1 MSLKPLR
8 LAAGRISV
16 CIYSWGCNDI
26 FEPDILRYMHR
37 AFKKIPQFIL
47 IFVLSIGWI
56 FSGWPQVWQ
65 NPPFPP
71 EVERAEAG
79 TQDVRPNATATEA
92 GGSCD
97 TTNAHTTT
105 DDDVDGGGDSSI
117 CTAGSATAAHDIR
130 LNLATPTGAETIS
143 TVTNAQSFAI
153 LARNSQTS
161 GTGVAKVALD
171 LYCNGVEV
179 ETGADQNL
187 GDTYAILTETFT
199 FNTSSCAS
207 NGSDVEVLVDCTAA
221 NNGGT
226 NNDTSCNYE
235 AVEWRVATINNPPTV
250 ALNSPANAATDESV
264 TPTLNFTG
272 TDNEGD
278 AVEYNIQMDTA
289 STFQSTEAWDVSTA
303 VHLQEFN
310 VATETTD
317 PTGLFFKPDGL
328 KMYAVSYTDQTVD
341 EYDLSSAW
349 NVSTATYLREFSVAA
364 KELSPTGV
372 FFKSDGL
379 KMYTIGLSD
388 DTIDEYD
395 LSSAWNVSTAVYL
408 RELSVAAKETDPTG
422 VFFKPD
428 GLKMYT
434 IGLTGDTVDE
444 YDLSSAWNV
453 STATYLRE
461 FSVAAKETNS
471 TSVFFKPDGLK
482 MYTIGLAGQTVD
494 EYDLSTAWN
503 ISTAVYLQEFS
514 VAAKELSPEEV
525 FLKSDGEKMYT
536 IGSDGDTVDEYD
548 LGVPLLSKFSS
559 VPDAGFTAGHPFAS
573 GAAKEYTVQ
582 AGDALANDTTY
593 YWRVR
598 AIDPSGSNTYGTWSS
613 TRSFTTIVGAASLT
627 FTVSTNQF
635 PNITPGTPVFATS
648 TLSVDTDNSTGWNVT
663 VSRDDTDTTIDLDS
677 TAATNITDQTAWSP
691 GAATTTA
698 GNAVRVSSLDS
709 SGDVLAMRVMTA
721 SGTASFRSTGWW
733 GTTDAYSDSATTL
746 WAGFNSTAK
755 KIGDSSVSSGGSAKL
770 NTVLYYL
777 DVPSTQKTG
786 AYSGGITYT
795 ATMNP

>member
-226 NNDTSCNYE
+226 NNDTSCKYE

-364 KELSPTGV
+364 
-372 FFKSDGL
+372 
-379 KMYTIGLSD
+379 
-388 DTIDEYD
+388 
-395 LSSAWNVSTAVYL
+395 N
-408 RELSVAAKETDPTG
+408 
-422 VFFKPD
+422 
-428 GLKMYT
+428 
-434 IGLTGDTVDE
+434 
-444 YDLSSAWNV
+444 
-453 STATYLRE
+453 
-461 FSVAAKETNS
+461 ETNS

>member
-341 EYDLSSAW
+341 EYDLS
-349 NVSTATYLREFSVAA
+349 T
-364 KELSPTGV
+364 
-372 FFKSDGL
+372 
-379 KMYTIGLSD
+379 
-388 DTIDEYD
+388 
-395 LSSAWNVSTAVYL
+395 
-408 RELSVAAKETDPTG
+408 
-422 VFFKPD
+422 
-428 GLKMYT
+428 
-434 IGLTGDTVDE
+434 
-444 YDLSSAWNV
+444 AWNV